1 MRWNELGKFLII
13 ALAIIGGFCVYIN
26 PLASSIKQ
34 GLDLQGGTHVVLQAV
49 DTPEQKVDD
58 DAVNRSV
65 KIIERRVNELGLT
78 EPVIQRQGK
87 DRIIVELPGV
97 KDPEKAIGML
107 GRTAMMQFK
116 DMNGKV
122 VMTGSDLKDARAAVQ
137 NGAAVV
143 SLEFSDAGG
152 KKFAELTARNIGK
165 QIAIELDGQVLTAPV
180 VQEAITGGR
189 AQISGQRNIDE
200 AEHLAILLRSGSLP
214 VKIEVME
221 NRTVGPTLGQ
231 DSKDKSIKAFAIGIS
246 GVFVFMLLFYRLAG
260 IVADIAL
267 LLYVMLL
274 LVIMRYLGATLTLP
288 GIAGIILSIGMAVD
302 ANVLIFERFKEEM
315 IKGKTI
321 RSAMDSGFSR
331 AIITILDSNT
341 TTLMAAGV
349 LFYLG
354 TGPIKGFAVTL
365 ALGTLLSMFTAIT
378 VTKFMLR
385 FLVYSGL
392 TNKPFWYGCY
402 GVDPVDTSAPAIK
415 KPVKK
420 AEPKEET
427 KVEAKEEP
435 KDEPMDEE
443 AKLAELKAKFAIK
456 KPENPAKPTKKY
468 DIKPPADPA
477 KPTKKFDIKPPAN
490 PARPTAKPDDK
501 EVNK

>member
-13 ALAIIGGFCVYIN
+13 SLAIIGGFCVYIS
-26 PLASSIKQ
+26 PLSNSIKQ

-49 DTPEQKVDD
+49 DTPELKVDD

-97 KDPEKAIGML
+97 KDPDKAIAML
-107 GRTAMMQFK
+107 GRTALLEFK
-116 DMNGKV
+116 DVSGKTV
-122 VMTGSDLKDARAAVQ
+122 LTGKDLKDAKAQ
-137 NGAAVV
+137 ISQGNQSVV
-143 SLEFSDAGG
+143 GLEFSDEGG
-152 KKFAELTARNIGK
+152 KKFADLTARNIGK
-165 QIAIELDGQVLTAPV
+165 PIAIVLDGEVLTNPV

-189 AQISGQRNIDE
+189 AQISGSRTMEE

-231 DSKDKSIKAFAIGIS
+231 DSKEKSIKAFGIGVI
-246 GVFVFMLLFYRLAG
+246 GVFVFMILFYRLSG
-260 IVADIAL
+260 VVACIAL
-267 LLYVMLL
+267 LLYIMMLL
-274 LVIMRYLGATLTLP
+274 LVMRYLNATLTLP

-302 ANVLIFERFKEEM
+302 ANVLIFERFKEE
-315 IKGKTI
+315 IRNGKTL

-331 AIITILDSNT
+331 AFVTIFDSNV
-341 TTLMAAGV
+341 TTLMAAII

-365 ALGTLLSMFTAIT
+365 AIGVVLSMFSAIT
-378 VTKFMLR
+378 VTKFLLR
-385 FLVYSGL
+385 FLIASNF
-392 TNKPFWYGCY
+392 TKNPAFF
-402 GVDPVDTSAPAIK
+402 GVSAP
-415 KPVKK
+415 
-420 AEPKEET
+420 
-427 KVEAKEEP
+427 
-435 KDEPMDEE
+435 
-443 AKLAELKAKFAIK
+443 
-456 KPENPAKPTKKY
+456 
-468 DIKPPADPA
+468 
-477 KPTKKFDIKPPAN
+477 
-490 PARPTAKPDDK
+490 K